1 MSLAGQPSI
10 YVAAYAAGVLMFFA
24 PCSVGLLPAYVAYYL
39 SEGRGEGEVAPAGPS
54 SRSASPVLD
63 GVRIAAMALGAV
75 CFLLGAL
82 PLFYMAVAG
91 IRIVLPGYGVVVP
104 LARLGT
110 GSYLPPVALVL
121 LGTLGLAQGVGSATA
136 RRGLRVGGVATLGI
150 VATYLLIALPIVL
163 LGRWLEPYLTS
174 LELLVGPL
182 LIALGVAYYRGRSPL
197 RAVDL
202 PDRGAASDSAF
213 VVFGVLY
220 GIGSLACNL
229 PVFLGV
235 VLSAFAARGIA
246 SGIAVFGAFAL
257 GMGTLMI
264 GVSIVAA
271 AGDGSI
277 SPGRYVRPVRIA
289 GSVGFLLLGVY
300 VTWFSLVSFGY
311 L

>member
-1 MSLAGQPSI
+1 MSLVSQPSI

-24 PCSVGLLPAYVAYYL
+24 PCSVGLLPSYFAYYL
-39 SEGRGEGEVAPAGPS
+39 SEGTRDEEIASGNG
-54 SRSASPVLD
+54 SPVLD
-63 GVRIAAMALGAV
+63 GIRVAAMALGAV

-91 IRIVLPGYGVVVP
+91 IRITLPGYDVLVP
-104 LARLGT
+104 LARLGS

-121 LGTLGLAQGVGSATA
+121 LGTLGLAQGVGSSTA
-136 RRGLRVGGVATLGI
+136 RRGLRVGLMATLGV

-163 LGRWLEPYLTS
+163 LGRWLEPYLAS

-182 LIALGVAYYRGRSPL
+182 LVGLGVMYLRGRSPL

-202 PDRGAASDSAF
+202 PERDGATDSAF
-213 VVFGVLY
+213 VAFGVLY
-220 GIGSLACNL
+220 GVGSLACNL

-235 VLSAFAARGIA
+235 VLSAFATRGIVD
-246 SGIAVFGAFAL
+246 GVAVFVAFAL
-257 GMGTLMI
+257 GMSTLMV

-271 AGDGSI
+271 ASDGAV
-277 SPGRYVRPVRIA
+277 SPGRYARPVRLA
-289 GSVGFLLLGVY
+289 GATAFVVLGLY